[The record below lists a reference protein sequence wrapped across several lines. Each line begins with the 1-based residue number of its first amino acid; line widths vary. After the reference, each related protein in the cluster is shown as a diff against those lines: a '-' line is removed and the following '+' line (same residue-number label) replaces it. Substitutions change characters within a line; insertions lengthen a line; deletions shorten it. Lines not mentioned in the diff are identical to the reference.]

1 MSQPTASIGR
11 PHLTVKELA
20 ARLNCVD
27 RTVRRNYQ
35 RWGLKPIAITG
46 MLLFPLPQVEDL
58 ERRAVEGKV
67 K

>member
-1 MSQPTASIGR
+1 MSEPTASIGR

-20 ARLNCVD
+20 ARLHCVD

-46 MLLFPLPQVEDL
+46 MLLFPF
-58 ERRAVEGKV
+58 RKWRISSGGRSKGR
-67 K
+67 

>member
-1 MSQPTASIGR
+1 MSEPTASIGR
-11 PHLTVKELA
+11 PHLTVKGSA

-35 RWGLKPIAITG
+35 RWGLKPIATTG
-46 MLLFPLPQVEDL
+46 MLLFPFPQVEDL
-58 ERRAVEGKV
+58 ERRAVEGKI